1 MRLLLCPLP
10 TSGFKRGHH
19 NGEVMSSLQ
28 AYFRL
33 HQALFLGRHL
43 AHNNMSQ
50 VLHLRVEASGGPD
63 RLGRKWWGY
72 LSGHTRNCMGLANL
86 PNQAGDV
93 DDIPM
98 APP

>member
-1 MRLLLCPLP
+1 MGPGRKFSPGKMRLLLCPLLP

-19 NGEVMSSLQ
+19 NSEVMSSLQ

-50 VLHLRVEASGGPD
+50 VLHVRAEASGGPE
-63 RLGRKWWGY
+63 
-72 LSGHTRNCMGLANL
+72 
-86 PNQAGDV
+86 AGKEMV
-93 DDIPM
+93 GIP
-98 APP
+98 